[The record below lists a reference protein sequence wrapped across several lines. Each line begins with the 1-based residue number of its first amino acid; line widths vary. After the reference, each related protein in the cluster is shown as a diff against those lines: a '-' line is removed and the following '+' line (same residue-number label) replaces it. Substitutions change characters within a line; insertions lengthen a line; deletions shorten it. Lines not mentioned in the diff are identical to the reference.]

1 MSNTFLCEQID
12 KVHSAQKVQ
21 NVQRLEYISTIGPNI
36 NIYTNLDNDSARL
49 MMKHAISL
57 YIKKNPHNSSG
68 IKMYN
73 SDAPVQF
80 MSAYV
85 TEAEYGFITF
95 EYYNV
100 ITSTPTIFVKFK
112 DKNTPSQKKPKSVSV
127 KEFLAKMDKYI
138 QLISEGPIEK
148 ESPPIVNKSE
158 PIVNES
164 ALIEKESPSIV
175 NKSEPIVNES
185 ATIEKESPLIV
196 NFCTVM

>member
-1 MSNTFLCEQID
+1 
-12 KVHSAQKVQ
+12 
-21 NVQRLEYISTIGPNI
+21 
-36 NIYTNLDNDSARL
+36 

-57 YIKKNPHNSSG
+57 YIEKNPHNSNG

-73 SDAPVQF
+73 SDAPARF

-100 ITSTPTIFVKFK
+100 ITLTPTMFVEFK
-112 DKNTPSQKKPKSVSV
+112 DKNTPSQKKPKSVSSV

-138 QLISEGPIEK
+138 QLISEGPIEEK
-148 ESPPIVNKSE
+148 LPPIVNKSE

-164 ALIEKESPSIV
+164 APIE
-175 NKSEPIVNES
+175 
-185 ATIEKESPLIV
+185 EKLPPIV